1 MIFLDRHGADLSAA
15 GQRRLERTFSRAE
28 FRRAFPGEIGD
39 LSFPPRVM
47 EAYALELLRRVDTKG
62 LGESD
67 LKVVIDTGGGTAS
80 LVLPTLLGRLGLEVL
95 TVNNGLDEA
104 SPTETAAERTEALR
118 RLGRLVASSK
128 AAFGVHFDPVGER
141 LSLVDEKGAPID
153 DERALLVVLDLV
165 AAESVGG
172 TVALPVTTTRV
183 AEQVAAFHGVDIRWV
198 GTSAAAVTEAVS
210 QPGVVFGGDGRGG
223 FVVPQF
229 STTYDGIAAFVQL
242 AGLVARTQLQVSEID
257 SRIPRSH
264 VSRRAVPTPWAAKGQ
279 VMRAVV
285 EAAGSKPLDTTDGVR
300 VLEDDGGWALVLP
313 DPAEPVTH
321 VWAEAADDVAAAAL
335 LEHWSEVV
343 SRTG

>member
-1 MIFLDRHGADLSAA
+1 
-15 GQRRLERTFSRAE
+15 
-28 FRRAFPGEIGD
+28 
-39 LSFPPRVM
+39 
-47 EAYALELLRRVDTKG
+47 
-62 LGESD
+62 
-67 LKVVIDTGGGTAS
+67 
-80 LVLPTLLGRLGLEVL
+80 
-95 TVNNGLDEA
+95 
-104 SPTETAAERTEALR
+104 
-118 RLGRLVASSK
+118 
-128 AAFGVHFDPVGER
+128 
-141 LSLVDEKGAPID
+141 
-153 DERALLVVLDLV
+153 
-165 AAESVGG
+165 
-172 TVALPVTTTRV
+172 
-183 AEQVAAFHGVDIRWV
+183 
-198 GTSAAAVTEAVS
+198 
-210 QPGVVFGGDGRGG
+210 VVFGGDGRGG